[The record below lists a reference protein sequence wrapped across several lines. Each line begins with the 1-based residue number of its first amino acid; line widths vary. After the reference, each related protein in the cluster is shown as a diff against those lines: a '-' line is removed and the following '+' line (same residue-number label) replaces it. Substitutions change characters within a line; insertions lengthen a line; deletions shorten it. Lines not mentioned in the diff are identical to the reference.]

1 MPTNYLTQFATSGT
15 ANLPTESTWQNL
27 TERATGFQTGL
38 ARSSYFNRLFAQ
50 GANAAYVI
58 GQMVVD
64 YASQDADLD
73 GATLY
78 TNFKTAMSGY
88 IGGSFLPKSGGT
100 MTGAI
105 TKSGT
110 LLAKSSSDN
119 SYVEIDGGTDYNKG
133 AYLRLEGK
141 DSSNAGQA
149 RLTCTDGANTY
160 SLILDPATG
169 TAQWRSGALLTTHLA
184 NVVSAGNW
192 IYKNNGT
199 SYLRISGGS
208 SASTGGNVVF
218 RGESA
223 SSNAGGVELWAGDGN
238 NTAEV
243 LLLPDSNMTIASKH
257 ICYGKGTHTLT
268 NMSAYGYV
276 TSGGTAMTLLFPF
289 KVAGTVAATGL
300 TTLTASVRRGTGGYT
315 NPGGETS
322 ASLIPSGVTKTIGI
336 REQHMWVTLVRSAGW
351 GATNNETVVAASVS
365 ITFTVT

>member
-15 ANLPTESTWQNL
+15 ANLPVETTWQNL

-50 GANAAYVI
+50 GANAAYVL
-58 GQMVVD
+58 GQLVVD
-64 YASQDADLD
+64 YASQDANLN
-73 GATLY
+73 GETLY
-78 TNFKTAMSGY
+78 TNFKTALNSY
-88 IGGSFLPKSGGT
+88 VGGSFLPLAGGT
-100 MTGAI
+100 M
-105 TKSGT
+105 SGT
-110 LLAKSSSDN
+110 ITRNGVAIQNGYDN
-119 SYVEIDGGTDYNKG
+119 GDVTLYGATAYTKG
-133 AYLRLEGK
+133 AYFNLYGK
-141 DSSNAGQA
+141 DHATYPGQF
-149 RLTCTDGANTY
+149 RLICNNGTNTY
-160 SLILDPATG
+160 SLIGDPSDGSLKWKGSDIITAGGGVAT
-169 TAQWRSGALLTTHLA
+169 S
-184 NVVSAGNW
+184 GNW
-192 IYKNNGT
+192 LYKNNGT
-199 SYLRISGGS
+199 GYLRISGGS
-208 SASTGGNVVF
+208 SALTGGNVVF
-218 RGESA
+218 KGESA
-223 SSNAGGVELWAGDGN
+223 SSNAGGVELWAVDGN

-289 KVAGTVAATGL
+289 KVSGTVAATGL
-300 TTLTASVRRGTGGYT
+300 TTLTAIVRRGTGGYT

-322 ASLIPSGVTKTIGI
+322 TSLIPSGVTKTIGI